1 VEGDASLDN
10 PFAVTAPRQYMFYGM
25 LSFVCFG
32 PLTANFSVTLAFGTP
47 LSQTP
52 KGQKENSCAAQRMKE
67 AERRDAE
74 HSVGHGQGMNMQ
86 GKFTMGLIAQKEDDA
101 EREERQMRFL
111 ALTKKIDASQKLLDT
126 MILIAEKMSAE
137 AGSSVWSK
145 ISDQTEKI
153 ESMLE
158 ELEEQQKPRARVT
171 NSIVS
176 HVLEQASM
184 SIGVDL
190 GMMVNA
196 HELAE
201 LDEDVMLS
209 TINEDS
215 GFL

>member
-1 VEGDASLDN
+1 ME
-10 PFAVTAPRQYMFYGM
+10 
-25 LSFVCFG
+25 
-32 PLTANFSVTLAFGTP
+32 
-47 LSQTP
+47 
-52 KGQKENSCAAQRMKE
+52 
-67 AERRDAE
+67 
-74 HSVGHGQGMNMQ
+74 
-86 GKFTMGLIAQKEDDA
+86 LIAQKEDDA
-101 EREERQMRFL
+101 EREERQMQFL

-145 ISDQTEKI
+145 ISDRTEKI

-171 NSIVS
+171 NSIVL

-190 GMMVNA
+190 GMMVNV
-196 HELAE
+196 HKSAE
-201 LDEDVMLS
+201 LDKDVMLS

-215 GFL
+215 GSL